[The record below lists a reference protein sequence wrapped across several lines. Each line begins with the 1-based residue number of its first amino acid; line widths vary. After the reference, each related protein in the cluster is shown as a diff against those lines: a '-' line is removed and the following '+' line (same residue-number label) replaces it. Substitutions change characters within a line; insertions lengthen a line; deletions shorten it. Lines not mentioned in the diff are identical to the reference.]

1 MKKVAVFG
9 KSGGGK
15 SVFSK
20 KLSESTGITHFP
32 LDLIEY
38 IDGGDKVPED
48 KFLEK
53 YNEILLKESWIID
66 GFGTMDTFRERLNHA
81 DTLIYIDLPAWLH
94 YGYVTKRF
102 LLSLLVKP
110 QGWPDRSPMIKSTYN
125 CYIHLYRDAPKFWNA
140 NFLTKI
146 NNMSQTKN
154 VIHLK
159 SKKEIR
165 HYIESCT

>member
-20 KLSESTGITHFP
+20 QLSDSTGIPLFP

-38 IDGGDKVPED
+38 VDGGDKVPEN

-66 GFGTMDTFRERLNHA
+66 GFGTLDTFMDRLNHA
-81 DTLIYIDLPAWLH
+81 DTLIYIDLPTWLH
-94 YGYVTKRF
+94 YWYVSKRF
-102 LLSLLVKP
+102 LLSIFVKP
-110 QGWPDRSPMIKSTYN
+110 VGWPDRSPMIKSTYN

-140 NFLTKI
+140 NFLNHI

-154 VIHLK
+154 IIHLK
-159 SKKEIR
+159 SKKEISQF
-165 HYIESCT
+165 IESCT

>member
-20 KLSESTGITHFP
+20 RLSKTTGIPLYP

-53 YNEILLKESWIID
+53 YNDIVNMESWIID
-66 GFGTMDTFRERLNHA
+66 GFGTMDTFMERLNHA
-81 DTLIYIDLPAWLH
+81 DTLIYIDLPLRLH
-94 YGYVTKRF
+94 YWQVTKRF
-102 LLSLLVKP
+102 LLSLFVKP
-110 QGWPDRSPMIKSTYN
+110 EGWPNRSPMIKSTYN
-125 CYIHLYRDAPKFWNA
+125 CYIHLYRDAPKFWNSK
-140 NFLTKI
+140 FLNHI
-146 NNMSQTKN
+146 NELSPEKN
-154 VIHLK
+154 VVHIK
-159 SKKEIR
+159 SKRELTWF
-165 HYIESCT
+165 IENCT